1 MKTFRTFRG
10 LGVGIGLVTA
20 VALAGC
26 AETPRPINATSP
38 TVTYNYRTDSE
49 LVQAN
54 QNATSYCAQY
64 STYPQTR
71 TVTNNSDGSRTVVFD
86 CVATSPVASTPVMTT
101 PVVTTPVMT
110 TPVVTTPVV
119 VAQVPAGMR
128 YTYRTDQELIQA
140 SQTAG
145 AYCARAGS
153 MPMTSTITTNV
164 DGSRTVTFQ
173 CAR

>member
-26 AETPRPINATSP
+26 AETPRPFNATSQ

-54 QNATSYCAQY
+54 QNATAYCAQY
-64 STYPQTR
+64 SNYPQTR
-71 TVTNNSDGSRTVVFD
+71 TVTNNSDGTRTVVFD
-86 CVATSPVASTPVMTT
+86 CVATSPVVSTPV
-101 PVVTTPVMT
+101 VT

-119 VAQVPAGMR
+119 TTPVVTAPVVVAQAPAGMR

-140 SQTAG
+140 SQSAG

-164 DGSRTVTFQ
+164 DGSRTVLFQ